1 MEKIIENAT
10 IIYKSG
16 KKEFYNAI
24 TVKENGIYTGDIK
37 FINQSY
43 VPINLIQKIIFLNQN
58 GKSKNLLIKN
68 VNREE
73 KIKWKIK

>member
-58 GKSKNLLIKN
+58 GKSKNLVIKN

-73 KIKWKIK
+73 KIK